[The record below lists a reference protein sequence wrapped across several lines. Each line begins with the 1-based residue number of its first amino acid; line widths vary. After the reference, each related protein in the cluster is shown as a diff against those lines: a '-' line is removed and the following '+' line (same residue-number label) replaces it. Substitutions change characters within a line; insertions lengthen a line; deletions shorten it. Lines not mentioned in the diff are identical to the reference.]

1 MVATDHEFHF
11 LIHPSDFFLNSF
23 VEDVD
28 IDPVIIINGLTKNWR
43 CPGFRVCW
51 IVAPKPIVDM
61 LGSAGTKSRWRLYCL
76 L

>member
-1 MVATDHEFHF
+1 MC
-11 LIHPSDFFLNSF
+11 LLYRY

-61 LGSAGTKSRWRLYCL
+61 LGSAGMCVNFNCRLRKFEH
-76 L
+76 